1 MSATLSADR
10 QTAAAILA
18 RLDRLPATRHVWKMV
33 ALLSLGGMF
42 EFYDLF
48 LTGYIVPGLVKAGML
63 TGVAVGMFSG
73 PALFVAATFFGLFI
87 GTFVFGFVADKYGR
101 RVIFTYSMLFY
112 CAATLIMAFQT
123 TGLGVCLWR
132 MIAGIGIGVELVTI
146 DAYIAELVPKHMRGR
161 AFAFNQFVQFCV
173 VPVVAFLSFL
183 LVPQSP
189 LGWDGWRWVVAIG
202 GIGALAVWFLRRA
215 IPESPRWLLTHGR
228 LAQAEVITA
237 QIEAQVRADL
247 GGAALPAP
255 ASHQV
260 DDLSARG
267 SFSEIWQP
275 PYRTRTIMLMVFQ
288 FFQTFGF
295 YGFAAWV
302 PTLIA
307 KQVGINLGASLQ
319 YAFIVACANPFG
331 PLLAMSFAD
340 RIERKWQLVGAAICI
355 AVFGVL
361 FSQQSSMPLLILFGV
376 LITLSN
382 NVMSYSFHS
391 YQSELFP
398 TRVRA
403 RAVGFTYAFSRI
415 STVFASF
422 IIGWFFANF
431 NGTTGVFGLIA
442 FAMTMVVLSIGIF
455 GPRTRNLELE
465 SISHRGRG
473 QALSDGGTL
482 INGGTLTRRRP
493 RRRQGWPWS
502 AQMGP
507 VKHHDRPLK

>member
-1 MSATLSADR
+1 MSSSAGTLNQGAAT

-18 RLDRLPATRHVWKMV
+18 RLDRLPPTRHIWLMV
-33 ALLSLGGMF
+33 TLLSLGGMF

-48 LTGYIVPGLVKAGML
+48 MTGYVIPGLVRAGML
-63 TGVAVGMFSG
+63 TGVSVGMFSG
-73 PALFVAATFFGLFI
+73 PALFVASTFFGLFI
-87 GTFVFGFVADKYGR
+87 GTFLLGYVADRYGR
-101 RVIFTYSMLFY
+101 RTIFTFSMLAY
-112 CAATLIMAFQT
+112 CAATLVMAFQT
-123 TGLGVCLWR
+123 TGWGVCLWR
-132 MIAGIGIGVELVTI
+132 MIAGIGIGIELVTI
-146 DAYIAELVPKHMRGR
+146 DTYIAELVPKHMRGR
-161 AFAFNQFVQFCV
+161 AFAFNQCVQFCV
-173 VPVVAFLSFL
+173 VPIVAFLSYV
-183 LVPQSP
+183 LVPQAP
-189 LGWDGWRWVVAIG
+189 LGWDGWRWVAT
-202 GIGALAVWFLRRA
+202 IGAVGALFVWVLRRA

-228 LAQAEVITA
+228 LAEADVITT
-237 QIEAQVRADL
+237 QIEGRVRADL
-247 GGAALPAP
+247 AGADLPAP
-255 ASHQV
+255 AAHNV
-260 DDLSARG
+260 DDLTAHG
-267 SFSEIWQP
+267 TFGEIWQP
-275 PYRTRTIMLMVFQ
+275 AYRTRTIMLMVFQ
-288 FFQTFGF
+288 FFQTFGY

-340 RIERKWQLVGAAICI
+340 KFERKWQLVGAAICVG
-355 AVFGVL
+355 VFGVA

-422 IIGWFFANF
+422 IIGFFFANF

-442 FAMTMVVLSIGIF
+442 FAMLMVVLSIGIF
-455 GPRTRNLELE
+455 GPRTSNLELE
-465 SISHRGRG
+465 AISH
-473 QALSDGGTL
+473 
-482 INGGTLTRRRP
+482 
-493 RRRQGWPWS
+493 
-502 AQMGP
+502 
-507 VKHHDRPLK
+507 

>member
-1 MSATLSADR
+1 MSSSAGTLNQGAAT

-18 RLDRLPATRHVWKMV
+18 RLDRLPPTRHIWLMV
-33 ALLSLGGMF
+33 TLLSLGGMF

-48 LTGYIVPGLVKAGML
+48 MTGYVIPGLVRAGML
-63 TGVAVGMFSG
+63 TGVSVGMFSG
-73 PALFVAATFFGLFI
+73 PALFVASTFFGLFI
-87 GTFVFGFVADKYGR
+87 GTFLLGYVADRYGR
-101 RVIFTYSMLFY
+101 RTIFTFSMLAY
-112 CAATLIMAFQT
+112 CAATLVMAFQT
-123 TGLGVCLWR
+123 TGWGVCLWR
-132 MIAGIGIGVELVTI
+132 MIAGIGIGIELVTI
-146 DAYIAELVPKHMRGR
+146 DTYIAELVPKHMRGR
-161 AFAFNQFVQFCV
+161 AFAFNQCVQFCV
-173 VPVVAFLSFL
+173 VPIVAFLSYV
-183 LVPQSP
+183 LVPQAP
-189 LGWDGWRWVVAIG
+189 LGWDGWRWVAT
-202 GIGALAVWFLRRA
+202 IGAVGALFVWVLRRA

-228 LAQAEVITA
+228 LAEADVITT
-237 QIEAQVRADL
+237 QIEGRVRADL
-247 GGAALPAP
+247 AGADLPAP
-255 ASHQV
+255 AAHNV
-260 DDLSARG
+260 DDLTAHG
-267 SFSEIWQP
+267 TYGEIWQP
-275 PYRTRTIMLMVFQ
+275 AYRTRTIMLMVFQ
-288 FFQTFGF
+288 FFQTFGY

-340 RIERKWQLVGAAICI
+340 KFERKWQLVGAAICVG
-355 AVFGVL
+355 VFGVA

-422 IIGWFFANF
+422 IIGFFFANL

-442 FAMTMVVLSIGIF
+442 FAMLMVVLSIGIF
-455 GPRTRNLELE
+455 GPRTSNLELE
-465 SISHRGRG
+465 AISH
-473 QALSDGGTL
+473 
-482 INGGTLTRRRP
+482 
-493 RRRQGWPWS
+493 
-502 AQMGP
+502 
-507 VKHHDRPLK
+507 

>member
-1 MSATLSADR
+1 MSSSAGTLNQGAAT

-18 RLDRLPATRHVWKMV
+18 RLDRLPPTRHIWLMV
-33 ALLSLGGMF
+33 TLLSLGGMF

-48 LTGYIVPGLVKAGML
+48 MTGYVIPGLVRAGML
-63 TGVAVGMFSG
+63 TGVSVGMFSG
-73 PALFVAATFFGLFI
+73 PALFVASTFFGLFI
-87 GTFVFGFVADKYGR
+87 GTFLLGYVADRYGR
-101 RVIFTYSMLFY
+101 RTIFTFSMLAY
-112 CAATLIMAFQT
+112 CAATLVMAFQT
-123 TGLGVCLWR
+123 TGWGVCLWR
-132 MIAGIGIGVELVTI
+132 MIAGIGIGIELVTI
-146 DAYIAELVPKHMRGR
+146 DTYIAELVPKHMRGR
-161 AFAFNQFVQFCV
+161 AFAFNQCVQFCV
-173 VPVVAFLSFL
+173 VPIVAFLSYV
-183 LVPQSP
+183 LVPQAP
-189 LGWDGWRWVVAIG
+189 LGWDGWRWVAT
-202 GIGALAVWFLRRA
+202 IGAVGALFVWVLRRA

-228 LAQAEVITA
+228 LAEADVITT
-237 QIEAQVRADL
+237 QIEGRVRADL
-247 GGAALPAP
+247 AGADLPAP
-255 ASHQV
+255 AAHNV
-260 DDLSARG
+260 DDLTAHG
-267 SFSEIWQP
+267 TFGEIWQP
-275 PYRTRTIMLMVFQ
+275 AYRTRTIMLMVFQ
-288 FFQTFGF
+288 FFQTFGY

-340 RIERKWQLVGAAICI
+340 RFERKWQLVGAAICVG
-355 AVFGVL
+355 VFGVA

-422 IIGWFFANF
+422 IIGFFFANF

-442 FAMTMVVLSIGIF
+442 FAMLMVVLSIGIF
-455 GPRTRNLELE
+455 GPRTSNLELE
-465 SISHRGRG
+465 AISH
-473 QALSDGGTL
+473 
-482 INGGTLTRRRP
+482 
-493 RRRQGWPWS
+493 
-502 AQMGP
+502 
-507 VKHHDRPLK
+507 